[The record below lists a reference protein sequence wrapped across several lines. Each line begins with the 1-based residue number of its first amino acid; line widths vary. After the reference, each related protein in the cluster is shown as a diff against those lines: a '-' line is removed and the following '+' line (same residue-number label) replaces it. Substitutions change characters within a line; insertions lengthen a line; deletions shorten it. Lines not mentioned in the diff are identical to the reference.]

1 MKPRSTAVVIQRWM
15 TQLGSLLPLVFV
27 VACGGG
33 GGGTPPP
40 NDDSNIGGNKLGD
53 NVVELKNS
61 VEAFQSADG
70 TITLTGDVPQVT
82 NGQIVVAP
90 TLQGM
95 REGLALKVTE
105 VQQGRGELKLKG
117 SPASI
122 TEVWKEL
129 HASTLAQVMPP
140 DGARGRSPDTFSIPI
155 QMVVSDNQNRSLT
168 FSGVATFKLWIDA
181 HVDIAFPY
189 DLRYAKSIARLD
201 ASIQGKL
208 TAEGTRSFTL
218 SKFKLWESPF
228 LAPVYLGPVAFFP
241 KITLYAKFNGSLD
254 VGAGV
259 DVIGSLNA
267 AVGPVYEKGRGWYAL
282 TEATP
287 SLSFP
292 KMPETWVTAKGELV
306 LLSAELELKAYNAAG
321 PFVNVD
327 LPEFQYDL
335 RSSSNP
341 AKVVFNLDA
350 EFQGRT
356 GFRADLFGLKYE
368 WTSDDFSFAKFAII
382 DDWTWR
388 PNGDTQV
395 EIK

>member
-1 MKPRSTAVVIQRWM
+1 MKPRSTAIVAQRWM
-15 TQLGSLLPLVFV
+15 ARLGALLPLVLV

-33 GGGTPPP
+33 GGGTPSP
-40 NDDSNIGGNKLGD
+40 DGDSTSGGNRLGD
-53 NVVELKNS
+53 NVVELKDS

-70 TITLTGDVPQVT
+70 TITLIGDVPHVT
-82 NGQIVVAP
+82 KGQIVVAP

-95 REGLALKVTE
+95 REGLALTVND

-117 SPASI
+117 SPAI
-122 TEVWKEL
+122 LTDVWKEL
-129 HASTLAQVMPP
+129 HASTLTQVMPS
-140 DGARGRSPDTFSIPI
+140 DDARGRSPDTFSIPI

-181 HVDIAFPY
+181 NVDIAFPY
-189 DLRYAKSIARLD
+189 DLRYAKAIARLD
-201 ASIQGKL
+201 LSVQGKL
-208 TAEGTRSFTL
+208 TAEGTRSFTI
-218 SKFKLWESPF
+218 SRNKLWESPF
-228 LAPVYLGPVAFFP
+228 LAPVYLGPVALFP
-241 KITLYAKFNGSLD
+241 KITLYAKFNGTLN
-254 VGAGV
+254 VGTGV
-259 DVIGSLNA
+259 EVMGSLNA

-282 TEATP
+282 MEATP

-292 KMPETWVTAKGELV
+292 KMPEAWVTAKGELV
-306 LLSAELELKAYNAAG
+306 LLSAEIELKAYNASG

-335 RSSSNP
+335 TSSSNP

-388 PNGDTQV
+388 PNGDANV